1 MENTWMPK
9 VAGILDIVAGAFGVI
24 TSFSLGLWLAL
35 FPYFISSEPSE
46 FHDFPVQFVAIFM
59 IPCAVFIFAAG
70 VLAIVGGIC
79 DKEEEVGPGT
89 GRFYRRVLRLIS
101 PGSGSYNFY
110 GTVQERVRIGHH
122 IQSD

>member
-79 DKEEEVGPGT
+79 AIKKKRWGLALAGSIAAFFGSSPLGVAAIIFTALSKKEFE
-89 GRFYRRVLRLIS
+89 
-101 PGSGSYNFY
+101 
-110 GTVQERVRIGHH
+110 
-122 IQSD
+122 